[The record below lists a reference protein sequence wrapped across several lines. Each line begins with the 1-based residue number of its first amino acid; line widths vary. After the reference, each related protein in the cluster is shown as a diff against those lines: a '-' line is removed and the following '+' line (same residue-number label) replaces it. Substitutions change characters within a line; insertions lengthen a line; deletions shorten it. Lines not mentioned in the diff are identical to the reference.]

1 METTMYFIFGMLTI
15 IAIAFAVVIIV
26 GIVKINRQQKTVEE
40 LNERIKG
47 LHLDHSKQFDNV
59 YTNIDQTQNELFRQ
73 LNDRG
78 NTTAMNAESMY
89 RDVRDQITDAVTVS
103 KSYTDSRIDKL
114 IDTYFE
120 VESVKKQIIKG

>member
-1 METTMYFIFGMLTI
+1 METTMYFVFGMLTI

-78 NTTAMNAESMY
+78 NTMAMNAESMY